1 MKPLSLQADNSNRR
15 MKEDKVQRALQQWIR
30 ARKISFIL
38 QIELAIVSIDFKS
51 EKSAQIQ
58 GRKVHWSSIVSDTYL
73 TR

>member
-1 MKPLSLQADNSNRR
+1 MKPLSLQADNSNTC

-38 QIELAIVSIDFKS
+38 QIELAIVNIDFMS

-58 GRKVHWSSIVSDTYL
+58 SEMYTGIQLSQTHI
-73 TR
+73 